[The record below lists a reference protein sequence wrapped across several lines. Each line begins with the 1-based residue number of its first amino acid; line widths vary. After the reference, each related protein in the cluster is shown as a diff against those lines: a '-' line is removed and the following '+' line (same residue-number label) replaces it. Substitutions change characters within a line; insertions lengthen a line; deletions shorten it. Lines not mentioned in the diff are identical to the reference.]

1 LVRPLPQDDENH
13 TTNLLF
19 GTTFSKQPKDVADDP
34 TTKYQT
40 GDTFEHNS
48 CLAQGFSEL
57 EIYLIG
63 SQTETLKDSIGNPI
77 SVGFKRKINNL
88 PTNKYGFD
96 GGAVDQVNAS
106 LVDLLPTE
114 KILTGDDLVVT
125 RFQGFDFFRDVKPQ
139 PRLGFFVALVPLALH
154 RGCADGR
161 LVFATCAGF
170 PTIRGGGLW
179 KAERSSRLVRG
190 QWGSARPPMTAGDG
204 MTSGEW
210 ERWLSIVRK
219 QYACACGQDR
229 FRGQTRESA
238 RDLLVDWVSRR

>member
-1 LVRPLPQDDENH
+1 MERKSFQPSDAAPPPSPDPEGTIYRFQGVSFYLILDGLVRPLPQDDENH

-106 LVDLLPTE
+106 LVDLLPNG
-114 KILTGDDLVVT
+114 KDING
-125 RFQGFDFFRDVKPQ
+125 
-139 PRLGFFVALVPLALH
+139 
-154 RGCADGR
+154 
-161 LVFATCAGF
+161 
-170 PTIRGGGLW
+170 
-179 KAERSSRLVRG
+179 
-190 QWGSARPPMTAGDG
+190 
-204 MTSGEW
+204 
-210 ERWLSIVRK
+210 
-219 QYACACGQDR
+219 
-229 FRGQTRESA
+229 
-238 RDLLVDWVSRR
+238 